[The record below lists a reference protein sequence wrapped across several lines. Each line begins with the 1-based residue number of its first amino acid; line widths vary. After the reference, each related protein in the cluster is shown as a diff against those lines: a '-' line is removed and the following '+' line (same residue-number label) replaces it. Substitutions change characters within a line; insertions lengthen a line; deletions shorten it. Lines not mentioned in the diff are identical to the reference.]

1 MTVLSEKNKITYIGD
16 SSQVL
21 YPISFEFIDNLD
33 IFVSIYNLDDS
44 FVEDWVYSTQ
54 FVIENSNVR
63 VVDGYQID
71 STKKML
77 VRRIVD
83 YVQDNKYRE
92 GGDFPAKSTETSFD
106 KSTMLAQQLK
116 EELGRCPKVDPIYN
130 LNITLPMPNAGKA
143 LIWNDGEDGFKNSTV
158 DVDHLEEVTKQYRD
172 EAEAARDE
180 AQGYA
185 SNAKASEDGAKSQAD
200 RAQGIADDFDANA
213 IEKTNDFN
221 QNATSKTNTFN
232 SNYTSKLNSFNSN
245 ASEKQAQVDASAEEA
260 RKWAIG
266 TQGERPEGSSKHWAE
281 EAAKSAASVE
291 GSTLKK
297 IAYENS
303 RTIECSGSV
312 TVTLQNTDEV
322 IRLNIT
328 NAATVSFNLS
338 SLTFPKTVYT
348 VQIYVV
354 SPNGPK
360 TISFSAVPSIT
371 WINNTVPD
379 FSSGKHHW
387 LVLRYQPFDNNVLMS
402 DAGEVG

>member
-54 FVIENSNVR
+54 FVIENSNVK

-172 EAEAARDE
+172 KAEAARDE

-221 QNATSKTNTFN
+221 QNA
-232 SNYTSKLNSFNSN
+232 
-245 ASEKQAQVDASAEEA
+245 AEKQLQIDASVEEA

-297 IAYENS
+297 IAYENV
-303 RTIECSGSV
+303 RWVDCSGET
-312 TVTLQNTDEV
+312 TVILQDTDE
-322 IRLNIT
+322 I
-328 NAATVSFNLS
+328 VSFKINDNTS
-338 SLTFPKTVYT
+338 ITIDTSQLTFPKHFYT
-348 VQIYVV
+348 VQLYVWF
-354 SPNGPK
+354 PNGLK
-360 TISFSAVPSIT
+360 TISFSTNLSNGLKY
-371 WINNTVPD
+371 INGFIPD
-379 FSSGKHHW
+379 FSTPREHW
-387 LVLRYQPFDNNVLMS
+387 LVARVANGWTRLDIS
-402 DAGEVG
+402 DAGVEM

>member
-21 YPISFEFIDNLD
+21 YPIPFEFIDNLD

-54 FVIENSNVR
+54 FVIENSNVK

-130 LNITLPMPNAGKA
+130 LNVTLPAPNAGKA
-143 LIWNDGEDGFKNSTV
+143 LIWNDGEDGFKNSNV
-158 DVDHLEEVTKQYRD
+158 NVDHLEVVTKQYRD
-172 EAEAARDE
+172 KAEAARDE
-180 AQGYA
+180 AQGHA

-221 QNATSKTNTFN
+221 QNA
-232 SNYTSKLNSFNSN
+232 
-245 ASEKQAQVDASAEEA
+245 AEKQLQIDASAEEA

-266 TQGERPEGSSKHWAE
+266 TQGERPEGSSKYWAE
-281 EAAKSAASVE
+281 QAAASAASVE
-291 GSTLKK
+291 GSTIKK
-297 IAYENS
+297 IAYENF
-303 RTIECSGSV
+303 RGIECSGSV
-312 TVTLQNTDEV
+312 TVNLRDTDE
-322 IRLNIT
+322 IIGLDIT
-328 NAATVSFNLS
+328 DDATVFFDVSA
-338 SLTFPKTVYT
+338 LTFPKTFYT

-354 SPNGPK
+354 FPNGAK
-360 TISFSAVPSIT
+360 TISFSATPSIL
-371 WINNTVPD
+371 WLNNTVPD
-379 FSSGKHHW
+379 FSSIKPHW
-387 LVLRYQPFDNNVLMS
+387 LVLRYLLHDTFVLMS
-402 DAGEVG
+402 DAGKVG

>member
-54 FVIENSNVR
+54 FVIENSNIK

-221 QNATSKTNTFN
+221 QNA
-232 SNYTSKLNSFNSN
+232 
-245 ASEKQAQVDASAEEA
+245 AEKQLQIDARVEEA

-266 TQGERPEGSSKHWAE
+266 TQGERPEGSSKYWAE
-281 EAAKSAASVE
+281 QAAASAASVE
-291 GSTLKK
+291 GSTIKK
-297 IAYENS
+297 IAYENL
-303 RTIECSGSV
+303 RVVECSGSV
-312 TVTLQNTDEV
+312 TVNLRDTDEIV
-322 IRLNIT
+322 NLKINNNTSIT
-328 NAATVSFNLS
+328 IDTSQ
-338 SLTFPKTVYT
+338 LTFPKHFYT
-348 VQIYVV
+348 VQFYVWF
-354 SPNGPK
+354 PNGLK
-360 TISFSAVPSIT
+360 TISLSTNLSDGLKY
-371 WINNTVPD
+371 INGLIPD
-379 FSSGKHHW
+379 FSKPLDHW
-387 LVLRYQPFDNNVLMS
+387 LVARVAHGWTRLEIS
-402 DAGEVG
+402 DAGVEA

>member
-54 FVIENSNVR
+54 FVIENSNVK

-221 QNATSKTNTFN
+221 QNA
-232 SNYTSKLNSFNSN
+232 
-245 ASEKQAQVDASAEEA
+245 AEKQLQIDASVEEA

-297 IAYENS
+297 IAYENV
-303 RTIECSGSV
+303 RWVDCSGET
-312 TVTLQNTDEV
+312 TVILQDTDEIV
-322 IRLNIT
+322 SLKINNNTSIT
-328 NAATVSFNLS
+328 IDTSQ
-338 SLTFPKTVYT
+338 LTFPKHFYT
-348 VQIYVV
+348 VQLYVWF
-354 SPNGPK
+354 PNGLK
-360 TISFSAVPSIT
+360 TISFSTNLSDGLKY
-371 WINNTVPD
+371 INGIIPD
-379 FSSGKHHW
+379 FSTPREHW
-387 LVLRYQPFDNNVLMS
+387 LVARVAHGWTRLEIS
-402 DAGEVG
+402 DAGVEA

>member
-54 FVIENSNVR
+54 FVIENSNVK

-130 LNITLPMPNAGKA
+130 LNITLPMPKAGKA

-158 DVDHLEEVTKQYRD
+158 DVDHLEKVTKQYRE

-221 QNATSKTNTFN
+221 QNA
-232 SNYTSKLNSFNSN
+232 
-245 ASEKQAQVDASAEEA
+245 AEKQLQIDASAEEA

-328 NAATVSFNLS
+328 NAATVSFDVS
-338 SLTFPKTVYT
+338 ALTFPKTVYT

-354 SPNGPK
+354 FPNGAK
-360 TISFSAVPSIT
+360 TISLSATPSIL
-371 WINNTVPD
+371 WINNTVPN
-379 FSSGKHHW
+379 FSSSKQHW
-387 LVLRYQPFDNNVLMS
+387 LVLRYLPFDTFVLMS